1 MAYRVRFHFRAKG
14 RGVTCFSLSKVKDW
28 RLSKHDTEGKWI
40 AHDDVVV
47 VPPDVTSTFFSV
59 NNYHR
64 PGKTMWFDDVS
75 LVELPLSESPLT
87 KRLSRA
93 GRNLAALQR
102 NTAPFRLTLAQ
113 EEQLGGIRSQLAA
126 TRAAYRKL
134 EGGQAGPPDFKTMN
148 DGLDAIETT
157 LGDWL
162 ITVWTVRTEDALT
175 GPASVTRS
183 QKLAPRA
190 AQGGA
195 PTCTVGVMSLIDE
208 AIAVRA
214 VAAPHRAFAV
224 RFLTT
229 AAHARGKPPVWGE
242 LNSVGEILLPPGV
255 PRFLKLELAPLP
267 KPKKDP
273 RDVAVRIEAL
283 DRTMAPGQFTLRL
296 TLAE

>member
-1 MAYRVRFHFRAKG
+1 MECGRSVITVLCSGLIACLAALSCDAAEPNLIPNGGFEAAGAKNAALPAAWTPHTDGKVSFGWSAHEPRSGKRCLEMTAEPEEKWGHAFWTSSAIAVKPCMAYRVRFHFRARG

-93 GRNLAALQR
+93 ARNLAALQR

-126 TRAAYRKL
+126 TRAAY
-134 EGGQAGPPDFKTMN
+134 
-148 DGLDAIETT
+148 
-157 LGDWL
+157 
-162 ITVWTVRTEDALT
+162 
-175 GPASVTRS
+175 
-183 QKLAPRA
+183 
-190 AQGGA
+190 
-195 PTCTVGVMSLIDE
+195 
-208 AIAVRA
+208 
-214 VAAPHRAFAV
+214 
-224 RFLTT
+224 
-229 AAHARGKPPVWGE
+229 
-242 LNSVGEILLPPGV
+242 
-255 PRFLKLELAPLP
+255 
-267 KPKKDP
+267 
-273 RDVAVRIEAL
+273 
-283 DRTMAPGQFTLRL
+283 
-296 TLAE
+296 